1 MKASNAFEI
10 LTLTKGKLIEIEV
23 LSQKNRE
30 PNQNPGVKLTVEYVV
45 ANHALT
51 MFDPALKAA
60 LFTKNAPASAKDK
73 TGTLDGVDPVSD
85 MPNLSGIGQHV
96 KAIKWAQEMT
106 GYVCEIDHGRGGT
119 SNIHLTGCVL
129 DGWRFTPKEGGSVT
143 VKHTIE
149 AADASKTDF
158 GNLATYKSREIE
170 FTLAAPTVHE
180 DMVDKGQRAPAPQK
194 AKKDATP
201 PADPP
206 APAAVASAAG
216 PTPESALADAVKN
229 GTGANST
236 DPVAS
241 AGQTQEAIDK
251 ARASGHWPFAQGDAE
266 KGPGAAADEN
276 AAFEAGANAAIA
288 AARGAAAKT
297 VKEPRK

>member
-51 MFDPALKAA
+51 MFDPSLKAT

-149 AADASKTDF
+149 AADASKSDF

-180 DMVDKGQRAPAPQK
+180 DLVDKGQRAPAPQK
-194 AKKDATP
+194 AKKDAPP

-206 APAAVASAAG
+206 APAPAAAAG
-216 PTPESALADAVKN
+216 STPESVLADAVKN
-229 GTGANST
+229 GTGGS
-236 DPVAS
+236 DPVA
-241 AGQTQEAIDK
+241 GEDPTQEAINKARESGNWPFKQGEADK
-251 ARASGHWPFAQGDAE
+251 APEAPTDGNAEFA
-266 KGPGAAADEN
+266 
-276 AAFEAGANAAIA
+276 AGAQAAIE

-297 VKEPRK
+297 VRVTRK